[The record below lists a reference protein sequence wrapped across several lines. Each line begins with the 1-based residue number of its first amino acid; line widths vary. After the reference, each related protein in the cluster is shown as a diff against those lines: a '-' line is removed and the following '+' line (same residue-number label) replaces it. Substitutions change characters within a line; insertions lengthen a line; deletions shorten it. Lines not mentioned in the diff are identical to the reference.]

1 MGNMFPAVGQV
12 VPSAHPLSGK
22 FYSVTVPIL
31 GAVNEHNANYKQT
44 VGGAI
49 FEFVQQLV
57 ESYAPKV
64 TGMLIDLPVVE
75 IQKYM
80 VNFDLFLQRV
90 SQATTLL
97 QQQNQAAAQH

>member
-1 MGNMFPAVGQV
+1 MNPQ
-12 VPSAHPLSGK
+12 
-22 FYSVTVPIL
+22 
-31 GAVNEHNANYKQT
+31 YKQT
-44 VGGAI
+44 VGSVI
-49 FEFVQQLV
+49 FEFVQILV
-57 ESYAPKV
+57 ANYAPKV

-97 QQQNQAAAQH
+97 EQQAIVA

>member
-1 MGNMFPAVGQV
+1 
-12 VPSAHPLSGK
+12 LSNK
-22 FYSVTVPIL
+22 FYGVTVPIL
-31 GAVNEHNANYKQT
+31 GAVNEMNPQYKQT
-44 VGGAI
+44 VGSVI
-49 FEFVQQLV
+49 FEFVQILV
-57 ESYAPKV
+57 ANYAPKV

-97 QQQNQAAAQH
+97 EQQAIVA